1 MTKTRAI
8 SPLAVAVLAVTATPA
23 FAQNAERRALTQAEG
38 EATAADL
45 NSVHTH
51 LSAVLLRSL
60 GYANAGRMDARTGAG
75 AVGTEDL
82 GIYGGIDFANHKGQ
96 TQNER
101 LKYDGNATNYRAG
114 IDVPLG
120 YDSAAGIFVNKHDSS
135 LDFTGRY
142 LTVRE
147 DYEGNETPKPF
158 LPSHYGLNAESVH
171 GYVSMGNGLGR
182 RIWLQAGVGSGD
194 ATYKTNWDYDTGPAD
209 NIKNRS
215 DEGIYGTDFFFY
227 SGGFSQDLSDFVGVG
242 PSARVIAD
250 GFVSGTEIDL
260 EHAPFEFENLRSD
273 WQYMLKQGSDE
284 FVRTRGNAARL
295 GVSYLNQQQV
305 SIYDTLDTYASFAG
319 NGVWSPDEE
328 GIGYEA
334 AAGLDYRHQDR
345 TVMGGKVRYLEIQD
359 HKEVGFAGNFIL
371 AYEVGGLGF
380 AAKVEPSYGS
390 ASPSEWGRQDF
401 SSLNLESA
409 ARLDAEFGYGLAVNG
424 GVLQPYGGYQ
434 QVGSDREYALGF
446 KLNQGDQAWQLG
458 YTATSGSEADSS
470 YELTYK
476 FL

>member
-8 SPLAVAVLAVTATPA
+8 SILAVAVLAVTATPA
-23 FAQNAERRALTQAEG
+23 FAQNRQEITEAEA
-38 EATAADL
+38 EATAAQI
-45 NSVHTH
+45 NRMHPH
-51 LSAVLLRSL
+51 MAAVLYRSL
-60 GYANAGRMDARTGAG
+60 GYANAGRMEARTGAG

-82 GIYGGIDFANHKGQ
+82 GIYGGIDFANHNGQ
-96 TQNER
+96 SQDEQ
-101 LKYDGNATNYRAG
+101 LEYEGNATNYRAG

-120 YDSAAGIFVNKHDSS
+120 YDSAAGIFLNKHDSS
-135 LDFTGRY
+135 LDIGGRY
-142 LTVRE
+142 LSVRE
-147 DYEGNETPKPF
+147 NYADGATPKPF
-158 LPSHYGLNAESVH
+158 LPAHYGLNAESIH

-182 RIWLQAGVGSGD
+182 RIWLQAGVGRGEAS
-194 ATYKTNWDYDTGPAD
+194 YKIQYDRDTGPNH
-209 NIKNRS
+209 NIIAES
-215 DEGIYGTDFFFY
+215 DEGRYDTDVFFFG
-227 SGGFSQDLSDFVGVG
+227 GGFREDLSDFVGVG
-242 PSARVIAD
+242 PSARVIVD

-260 EHAPFEFENLRSD
+260 EPETWEYDGLENNP
-273 WQYMLKQGSDE
+273 WQYKVLQKSSGQS
-284 FVRTRGNAARL
+284 VRTRGNAARL

-345 TVMGGKVRYLEIQD
+345 TVMGGKVRYLEIQN

-371 AYEVGGLGF
+371 TYEVGGLGF

-401 SSLNLESA
+401 SSLNLTSA

-434 QVGSDREYALGF
+434 RVGSDREYALGF

-458 YTATSGSEADSS
+458 YTATNGADADSS